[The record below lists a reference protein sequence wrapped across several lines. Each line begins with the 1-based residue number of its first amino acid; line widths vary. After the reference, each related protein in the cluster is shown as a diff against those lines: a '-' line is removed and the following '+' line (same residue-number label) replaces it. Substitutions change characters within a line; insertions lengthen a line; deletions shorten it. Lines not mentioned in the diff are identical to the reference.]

1 MSETRFA
8 VHPLLTM
15 APMPHST
22 AAMFQARSGYAS
34 GALCFAGTKIR
45 VETLFN
51 YLCDG
56 GTVDEF
62 LEEFAG
68 VVDRKQAMCAIET
81 AARELVQRHEGGS
94 R

>member
-1 MSETRFA
+1 MMPPMSPAPT
-8 VHPLLTM
+8 TM
-15 APMPHST
+15 
-22 AAMFQARSGYAS
+22 FRARPGYAS

-56 GTVDEF
+56 GTIDEF
-62 LEEFAG
+62 LEEFDG
-68 VVDRKQAMCAIET
+68 TVDREQATCAVET
-81 AARELVQRHEGGS
+81 AAREFVQRHEGSPS

>member
-1 MSETRFA
+1 
-8 VHPLLTM
+8 M

-22 AAMFQARSGYAS
+22 TAMFQARPGYAS

-56 GTVDEF
+56 GTVNEF
-62 LEEFAG
+62 LEEFEGA
-68 VVDRKQAMCAIET
+68 VDREQAMCAIET
-81 AARELVQRHEGGS
+81 AAREFVQRHEGG
-94 R
+94 

>member
-1 MSETRFA
+1 
-8 VHPLLTM
+8 
-15 APMPHST
+15 
-22 AAMFQARSGYAS
+22 MFCARPGYAS

-56 GTVDEF
+56 GTIDEF
-62 LEEFAG
+62 LEEFDGA
-68 VVDRKQAMCAIET
+68 VDREQATCAVET
-81 AARELVQRHEGGS
+81 AAREFVQRHEGGPS

>member
-1 MSETRFA
+1 MQRATI
-8 VHPLLTM
+8 
-15 APMPHST
+15 
-22 AAMFQARSGYAS
+22 MFQARPGFAS
-34 GALCFAGTKIR
+34 GALCFSGTKIR

-62 LEEFAG
+62 LNEFEGA
-68 VVDRKQAMCAIET
+68 VDREQAMSAIET
-81 AARELVQRHEGGS
+81 AATEFVQRRE